1 MNTDKTVVVV
11 AAALQV
17 LSTAAGM
24 LFLQSCEETTKR
36 DLHVIIIYTTIS
48 TYYARDHCSTFSG
61 RMGQQLATDASGNS
75 LIKQFNKR

>member
-36 DLHVIIIYTTIS
+36 DLHVIIIYVLQ
-48 TYYARDHCSTFSG
+48 FP
-61 RMGQQLATDASGNS
+61 
-75 LIKQFNKR
+75 LIMLEIIVPHLVGGWGSNLPLMRVAIR